1 MPGVFDR
8 LQAELNSRE
17 RVDGINAADLLDLSP
32 ELRRTVQLIMRRKQ
46 MSLAEIILEL
56 DMTPSEAKRLLDA
69 LVKKGYLKSFEVEG
83 EPHFKTFLARTGG
96 RKVPVNIWDALS
108 DKTK

>member
-56 DMTPSEAKRLLDA
+56 DMTPSEAK
-69 LVKKGYLKSFEVEG
+69 KGKIPQNKNTTTSVTWHS
-83 EPHFKTFLARTGG
+83 PMCAARF
-96 RKVPVNIWDALS
+96 RRIY
-108 DKTK
+108 